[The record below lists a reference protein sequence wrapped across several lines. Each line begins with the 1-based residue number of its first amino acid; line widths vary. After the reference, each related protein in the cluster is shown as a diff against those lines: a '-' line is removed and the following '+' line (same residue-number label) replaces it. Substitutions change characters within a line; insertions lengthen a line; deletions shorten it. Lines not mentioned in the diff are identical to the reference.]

1 MNKKV
6 SLSILL
12 LISLFISCSESGPNN
27 PEENVDYREQLS
39 KLFPYS
45 TDRTFEFNVDTL
57 NTTKNEFER
66 FGKRSFKII
75 TTENFNDL
83 SYSSGVQKY
92 SYSNGEINLNTRF
105 RLSEK
110 SILLLAD
117 TTNSTQGFPEEL
129 LSIMTIYFDP
139 EMNLLELPLKIN
151 KPWPVVKSTV
161 DFQTFKFNTIE
172 VVAEYVGKETLVLE
186 GFTNPFETEKV
197 VYTLIIN
204 MPNIE
209 NPFVSNTNK
218 YYARIWYAEDYGI
231 VKMEGCSLILNPV
244 VGVNINFADSNAVSR
259 HLLTTVKDGI

>member
-6 SLSILL
+6 SLSILF
-12 LISLFISCSESGPNN
+12 LISLFISCSESGPID
-27 PEENVDYREQLS
+27 PDESVDYQAQLS
-39 KLFPYS
+39 KLFPY
-45 TDRTFEFNVDTL
+45 TTAKTFEFNVDTL

-66 FGKRSFKII
+66 FGNRSFKIVA
-75 TTENFNDL
+75 TENLNDL

-92 SYSNGEINLNTRF
+92 SNSEGEITLNTMF
-105 RLSEK
+105 RLSDK
-110 SILLLAD
+110 SILLVAD

-139 EMNLLELPLKIN
+139 EMNLLELPLEIN
-151 KPWPVVKSTV
+151 KPWPVVKATV

-197 VYTLIIN
+197 LYTLIIN

-209 NPFVSNTNK
+209 NPFVSNINT

-259 HLLTTVKDGI
+259 HTLTKVNNGL